1 MAFVLFA
8 YPCVEL
14 VIGDEDLRLSEPGL
28 APLITGRAD
37 SSYFLVLQAQEFG
50 TQLFIEGC
58 QLLTHARHVML
69 PHERRQ
75 PTAVRFVQGENDNCS
90 LQCSR
95 PGCQL
100 AGSAGMCRLLLLAQS
115 LFPFLQG
122 CIQCCLLCF

>member
-95 PGCQL
+95 PACKL